1 MRRCQEIPG
10 NKQALKTGKHMDPG
24 DESIQGGSTEE
35 LLLLRV
41 KRTQMSSTS
50 ADTEDLI
57 DLCLAGVLDRGS
69 SLLIRSLEDLVF
81 ETL

>member
-1 MRRCQEIPG
+1 MRRCQEVPG
-10 NKQALKTGKHMDPG
+10 NKQALKTGEHMDPG

-41 KRTQMSSTS
+41 KETQMLTAS

-57 DLCLAGVLDRGS
+57 DLCLAGVLD
-69 SLLIRSLEDLVF
+69 
-81 ETL
+81 